1 MSTLLIKNIHQL
13 VTCDDEDRVLQN
25 ADIYC
30 EDGFIKSIGTALEA
44 RAVPLAGVEPSSA

>member
-25 ADIYC
+25 ADRRWT
-30 EDGFIKSIGTALEA
+30 SPPMRSSTAA
-44 RAVPLAGVEPSSA
+44 ICSATPA